1 MYVYV
6 LVVVVI
12 RERTNEQS
20 YLFSVFFY
28 AGEDGMVKKE
38 RQQQS
43 LVLCNCTKLHKTL
56 KLQKLPKTW
65 EEE

>member
-28 AGEDGMVKKE
+28 AGEDGMVKKK
-38 RQQQS
+38 RQAESRPLQ
-43 LVLCNCTKLHKTL
+43 LHKTA
-56 KLQKLPKTW
+56 QNTETAKTA
-65 EEE
+65 